1 MFGIEIGL
9 AERSVRV
16 KRFVVFVLDVLAMLS
31 VGTAWLFVP
40 PGAAAAGWTADPFD
54 GVFEGVVLADLGT
67 KAPVELDLTQQGTR
81 VTGSLSLD
89 EGLQI
94 DGGFCGVFDLP
105 VFDVDIEGRTAYG
118 DPNRIVSSPSFD
130 AGGFELT
137 IDFRGELSEDGET
150 ITATAKIDLP
160 WFCGRDPRL
169 DGELHRERPV
179 IYAPWQR

>member
-1 MFGIEIGL
+1 MGL
-9 AERSVRV
+9 AERGVRM
-16 KRFVVFVLDVLAMLS
+16 KRLVVVVLDVLAMLS
-31 VGTAWLFVP
+31 VGAAWLFVP
-40 PGAAAAGWTADPFD
+40 PGATAADRAAGPFE
-54 GVFEGVVLADLGT
+54 GAFEGVVLADRGS

-105 VFDVDIEGRTAYG
+105 AFDVDIEGRTAYG

-137 IDFRGELSEDGET
+137 IDFRGELSADGET

-160 WFCGRDPRL
+160 WFCGRDPRI
-169 DGELHRERPV
+169 DGELQRDRPV